1 MSVSLSQRVMH
12 ISPSVTLNLNAE
24 VAHLKNQG
32 IQVISLGAGEPDF
45 PTPPHIADAAIQAIR
60 DHQTRYTHICGIL
73 PLREAICTHIRTQ
86 KNLTYSSDEILVGAG
101 AKQVLYEA
109 LQAVIDPG
117 DDVLLPAPYWVSY
130 PEMIRLAGG
139 NPIIIPPGNSFL
151 PTLSQLK
158 KAVTDRTKALIIN
171 TPNNPSGTVWTSALL
186 EDVMRLA
193 KAHNFLVISDEIY
206 KNLVYDDAVHVSPAV
221 LSDDA
226 RSRTVMI
233 SGLSKSYAMTGWR
246 VGYAAGPKHLIAA
259 MAALQSHASGSINTP
274 AQYAALAA
282 LTSSQS
288 CVPEMKNVFSRRREL
303 LLNLLRQEDLLPAFI
318 PQGAFYLLL
327 NIRPYLG
334 KSLQNVVIDNDVTF
348 AQQLLS
354 VFRVAALP
362 GASFGMDGH
371 IRLSY
376 AADELSITAAVRNIG
391 MMIRALQ

>member
-24 VAHLKNQG
+24 VAHLKSQG

-60 DHQTRYTHICGIL
+60 DHQTRYTHVCGIQ

-86 KNLTYSSDEILVGAG
+86 KNITYSPDEILVGAG

-109 LQAVIDPG
+109 LQAVINPG

-139 NPIIIPPGNSFL
+139 NPIVIPPDNAFL
-151 PTLSQLK
+151 PSLSQLE
-158 KAVTDRTKALIIN
+158 KAVTDRTKALILN
-171 TPNNPSGTVWTSALL
+171 TPNNPSGAVWPRALL
-186 EDVMRLA
+186 EDVMQLA
-193 KAHNFLVISDEIY
+193 KERNFLVISDEIY
-206 KNLVYDDAVHVSPAV
+206 ENLVYDDAVHTSPAA

-226 RSRTVMI
+226 YNRTLVV
-233 SGLSKSYAMTGWR
+233 SGFSKAYAMTGWR

-282 LTSSQS
+282 LTASQS
-288 CVPEMKNVFSRRREL
+288 CVQEMKNAFSNRRKL
-303 LLNLLRQEDLLPAFI
+303 LLDLLRQENLLPAFI
-318 PQGAFYLLL
+318 PQGAFYLLMD
-327 NIRPYLG
+327 IRPYLG
-334 KSLQNVVIDNDVTF
+334 KSLKNIVIDSDVSF

-354 VFRVAALP
+354 VFRVAVLP
-362 GASFGMDGH
+362 GASFGMANH